1 MRERAPVASAA
12 TSPLATA
19 GGGPGLFPSA
29 LGGPPSLRIVLLYP
43 WDIGN
48 MSWTDLNAALRA
60 LLPAFSVPSADSESS
75 IGLHDSVVDLSRLA
89 RQLCLDGA
97 SPTPAE
103 RAALST

>member
-1 MRERAPVASAA
+1 
-12 TSPLATA
+12 
-19 GGGPGLFPSA
+19 
-29 LGGPPSLRIVLLYP
+29 
-43 WDIGN
+43 